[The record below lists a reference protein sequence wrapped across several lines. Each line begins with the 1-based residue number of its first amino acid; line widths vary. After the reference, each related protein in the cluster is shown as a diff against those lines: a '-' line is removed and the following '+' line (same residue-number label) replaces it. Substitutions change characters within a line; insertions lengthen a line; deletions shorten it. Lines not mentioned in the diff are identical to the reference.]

1 MKNPSLLTSSQYK
14 HIIWDWNGTLL
25 DDGWLFVDVMN
36 SILRSRGMNTITLEK
51 YREIFGFPV
60 KDYYLKLG
68 FDLEKEPFEE
78 SGLEFIK
85 EYKNRR
91 YDAQLYPEVIP
102 LLIELG
108 ARGICNSILS
118 AQHQTLL
125 DDLTQYYNIRDYF
138 IGIIGLDNHYAHS
151 KVENG
156 IECANRIDVSLQEIL
171 MIGDTD
177 HDFEVAGVIGIDC
190 LLLSHGHHCSK
201 RLKKT
206 GAKVVQNL
214 MDISSF
220 FNVELTGIK

>member
-1 MKNPSLLTSSQYK
+1 LLTSSKYK

-36 SILRSRGMNTITLEK
+36 SVLRRRGMDTITLEK

-60 KDYYLKLG
+60 KDYYRKLG

-85 EYKNRR
+85 GYKNRR
-91 YDAQLYPEVIP
+91 YDAQLYPQVIP
-102 LLIELG
+102 LLIELR
-108 ARGICNSILS
+108 ASGISHSILS

-156 IECANRIDVSLQEIL
+156 IEWVKQINVSPKEIL
-171 MIGDTD
+171 LIGDTD
-177 HDFEVAGVIGIDC
+177 HDFEVAEVIGIDC

-220 FNVELTGIK
+220 FNVELTRIKKN

>member
-1 MKNPSLLTSSQYK
+1 MLKSSQYK

-85 EYKNRR
+85 GYENRK
-91 YDAQLYPEVIP
+91 YDAQLYPHVIS
-102 LLIELG
+102 LLKGLRE
-108 ARGICNSILS
+108 RGISHSILS

-125 DDLTQYYNIRDYF
+125 DDLTQYYNIRHYF
-138 IGIIGLDNHYAHS
+138 IEIIGLDNYYAYS

-156 IECANRIDVSLQEIL
+156 IEWAKHINLSLQEIL

-177 HDFEVAGVIGIDC
+177 HDFEVAKAIGIDC
-190 LLLSHGHHCSK
+190 ILLSHGHHCSR
-201 RLKKT
+201 RLEQT
-206 GAKVVQNL
+206 GTMVMQNL
-214 MDISSF
+214 LDVLSF
-220 FNVELTGIK
+220 FNIELTGIKQN

>member
-1 MKNPSLLTSSQYK
+1 LLAFSQYK

-36 SILRSRGMNTITLEK
+36 SILKRRGMDTITLKK

-78 SGLEFIK
+78 SGLDFIK

-91 YDAQLYPEVIP
+91 YDAQLYPQVIP
-102 LLIELG
+102 LLIKLN
-108 ARGICNSILS
+108 ARGISNSILS

-125 DDLTQYYNIRDYF
+125 DDLTQYYNIRNHF
-138 IGIIGLDNHYAHS
+138 IGVIGLDNHYAHS

-156 IECANRIDVSLQEIL
+156 IEWMKQINLSPQEIL

-177 HDFEVAGVIGIDC
+177 HDFEVAEVIGIDC

-206 GAKVVQNL
+206 GAKVFNNL

-220 FNVELTGIK
+220 FNI

>member
-1 MKNPSLLTSSQYK
+1 M
-14 HIIWDWNGTLL
+14 D
-25 DDGWLFVDVMN
+25 
-36 SILRSRGMNTITLEK
+36 TITLEK

-85 EYKNRR
+85 GYENRR
-91 YDAQLYPEVIP
+91 YDAQLYPQVIP

-108 ARGICNSILS
+108 VRGISHSILS

-156 IECANRIDVSLQEIL
+156 IEWVKQINVSPKEIL
-171 MIGDTD
+171 IIGDTE

-220 FNVELTGIK
+220 FNVELTGIKQN

>member
-1 MKNPSLLTSSQYK
+1 MLISSKYK

-25 DDGWLFVDVMN
+25 NDGWLFVDVMN
-36 SILRSRGMNTITLEK
+36 SILRQRGMDTITLEK
-51 YREIFGFPV
+51 YRDIFGFPV

-68 FDLEKEPFEE
+68 FNLKKEPFEE

-85 EYKNRR
+85 GYENRR
-91 YDAQLYPEVIP
+91 YDAQLYPQVIP
-102 LLIELG
+102 LLIELR
-108 ARGICNSILS
+108 ARGISHSILS

-156 IECANRIDVSLQEIL
+156 IAWVKQVNISPKEIII
-171 MIGDTD
+171 IGDTD

-206 GAKVVQNL
+206 GGKVVQNL

-220 FNVELTGIK
+220 FNVELTGIKQN

>member
-1 MKNPSLLTSSQYK
+1 MQYPSLLTSSRYK

-25 DDGWLFVDVMN
+25 NDGWLFVDVMN
-36 SILRSRGMNTITLEK
+36 SILRSRGLNTITLEK

-78 SGLEFIK
+78 SGLEFIMGY
-85 EYKNRR
+85 ENRR
-91 YDAQLYPEVIP
+91 YDAQLYPQVIP
-102 LLIELG
+102 LLNKLN
-108 ARGICNSILS
+108 ARGISNSILS

-125 DDLTQYYNIRDYF
+125 DDLTQYYNIRNHF
-138 IGIIGLDNHYAHS
+138 IGVIGLDNHYAHS

-156 IECANRIDVSLQEIL
+156 IEWLKQINLSPKEIL
-171 MIGDTD
+171 LIGDTD
-177 HDFEVAGVIGIDC
+177 HDFEVAKVIGIDC
-190 LLLSHGHHCSK
+190 LLLSHGHHCSR

-206 GAKVVQNL
+206 GAKVVKNL

-220 FNVELTGIK
+220 FNI

>member
-1 MKNPSLLTSSQYK
+1 MLTSAQYK

-25 DDGWLFVDVMN
+25 DDGWLFVDIMN
-36 SILRSRGMNTITLEK
+36 SILRRRGMDTITLEK

-68 FDLEKEPFEE
+68 FNLEKEPFEE

-85 EYKNRR
+85 GYENRR
-91 YDAQLYPEVIP
+91 YDAQLYPQVIP
-102 LLIELG
+102 LLIELR
-108 ARGICNSILS
+108 ARGISHSILS

-156 IECANRIDVSLQEIL
+156 IEWVKQINVSPKEIL
-171 MIGDTD
+171 LIGDTD
-177 HDFEVAGVIGIDC
+177 HDFEVARVIGIDC

-220 FNVELTGIK
+220 FNVELTGIKQY

>member
-1 MKNPSLLTSSQYK
+1 MLTSSQFK

-25 DDGWLFVDVMN
+25 EDGWLFVEVMN
-36 SILRSRGMNTITLEK
+36 AILKRRGMNTITLEK

-68 FDLEKEPFEE
+68 FDLEKEPFKE

-85 EYKNRR
+85 GYENRK
-91 YDAQLYPEVIP
+91 YDAKLYPHVVPI
-102 LLIELG
+102 LTEL
-108 ARGICNSILS
+108 RTKGISSSILS

-125 DDLTQYYNIRDYF
+125 DDLTQYYNINDYF
-138 IGIIGLDNHYAHS
+138 IEIIGLDNHYAHS

-156 IECANRIDVSLQEIL
+156 INWLNRINLSPQEVL

-177 HDFEVAGVIGIDC
+177 HDFEVARTIGIDC
-190 LLLSHGHHCSK
+190 LLLSHGHQCFK

-214 MDISSF
+214 MDVFRFLNI
-220 FNVELTGIK
+220 EITGIK

>member
-1 MKNPSLLTSSQYK
+1 LLTSAQYK

-36 SILRSRGMNTITLEK
+36 SVLRRRGMDTITLEK

-68 FDLEKEPFEE
+68 FNLEKEPFEE

-85 EYKNRR
+85 GYENRR
-91 YDAQLYPEVIP
+91 YDAPLFPQVIP
-102 LLIELG
+102 LLIALRE
-108 ARGICNSILS
+108 RGISNSILS

-156 IECANRIDVSLQEIL
+156 IEWVKKINVSPKDIL
-171 MIGDTD
+171 LIGDTD
-177 HDFEVAGVIGIDC
+177 HDFEVAGVIGSDC
-190 LLLSHGHHCSK
+190 ILLSHGHHCSR

-206 GAKVVQNL
+206 GGKVVQNL

-220 FNVELTGIK
+220 FNVELTEIKQN